1 MMPNEAAANPVVSRL
16 TRVRTA
22 QPSAPLSTD
31 PPRLLPRQG
40 DNPWLRRALVFATCV
55 LLADAIFGERGLAET
70 LRAQRDYAQA
80 EAQLR
85 LLRYENAALR
95 EEARQLRSDPGA
107 IEAVAREQLGLL
119 RPGEILIVVK
129 DLPR

>member
-1 MMPNEAAANPVVSRL
+1 MANPEASPYCPMMPNEAAADPVVSRL
-16 TRVRTA
+16 ARTRTA
-22 QPSAPLSTD
+22 QPSAPPSPD
-31 PPRLLPRQG
+31 PPRPLPRQG

-85 LLRYENAALR
+85 LLR
-95 EEARQLRSDPGA
+95 
-107 IEAVAREQLGLL
+107 
-119 RPGEILIVVK
+119 
-129 DLPR
+129 

>member
-1 MMPNEAAANPVVSRL
+1 MLPNETVGAS
-16 TRVRTA
+16 
-22 QPSAPLSTD
+22 
-31 PPRLLPRQG
+31 RLLPRRG

-70 LRAQRDYAQA
+70 MRAHHDYAQA
-80 EAQLR
+80 AAELR
-85 LLRYENAALR
+85 QLRYENAALR
-95 EEARQLRSDPGA
+95 EEARQLRTDPGA
-107 IEAVAREQLGLL
+107 IEAVARRDLGLI